1 VHHDDRELQTEQT
14 IIRLPARNLQP
25 DRMDAVVVRNDRS
38 PRSRL
43 RPERKGSDRIARSM
57 RLRNDLIDEKY
68 VIIGDMIRSGQGLP
82 AANPLK
88 SIRLRNEIAAT
99 AKSRIWQNLFSALL
113 HFMRPEAEHPN
124 LPRPVVKVIPSISNF
139 SLNSP

>member
-1 VHHDDRELQTEQT
+1 MIPNCKRSKQSSAC
-14 IIRLPARNLQP
+14 RLETFSLTGWTRSWFG
-25 DRMDAVVVRNDRS
+25 MTVRHGVACVRKG
-38 PRSRL
+38 
-43 RPERKGSDRIARSM
+43 KGSDRIARSM

-68 VIIGDMIRSGQGLP
+68 VIIGDMIRSEQGLR
-82 AANPLK
+82 AANPLT

-113 HFMRPEAEHPN
+113 HFMRPKAEHPN

-139 SLNSP
+139 SLNRP